1 MTSLDDPEFL
11 VDENKVWFNGGY
23 WPEGVPHQLKDVED
37 VDILPMWDG
46 FIKSADD
53 YGTLDNDNCVFVYG
67 PYMERV
73 KLRTLFEYG
82 KKFGTF
88 LYDTLGIRKGDVVAI
103 DLPNSIN
110 FVVAYM
116 GCMYIG
122 AIAQG
127 INPTYKPLELLH
139 SLTMTKA
146 KALVLM
152 DMLYIAG
159 PATILP
165 KTDVKFLIPTNFVD
179 FFTADE
185 ALIQNLGIPNAK
197 EKIPDKTEDYE
208 IHWMGDIIS
217 KTESREISVEIDVWK
232 DPAVYL
238 MTGGT
243 TGLPKVA
250 MLSHENLLS
259 NIYMIKPWT
268 NLEPG
273 MITIGSIPFFHSFG

>member
-1 MTSLDDPEFL
+1 MTSLNDPEFQ
-11 VDENKVWFNGGY
+11 VDEKKVWFNGGY

-37 VDILPMWDG
+37 VEILPMWEG

-53 YGTLDNDNCVFVYG
+53 YGTLDNDVCIFVYG

-73 KLRTLFEYG
+73 SLRTLFEYG
-82 KKFGTF
+82 KKFGTY

-116 GCMYIG
+116 GCIYIG

-127 INPTYKPLELLH
+127 INPTYKPMELLH

-146 KALVLM
+146 KVLVLM

-165 KTDVKFLIPTNFVD
+165 KTDVKFLIPSNFVD

-185 ALIQNLGIPNAK
+185 ATIQSLGIPSAK
-197 EKIPDKTEDYE
+197 DKIPEKTEDYT
-208 IHWMGDIIS
+208 IH
-217 KTESREISVEIDVWK
+217 
-232 DPAVYL
+232 
-238 MTGGT
+238 
-243 TGLPKVA
+243 
-250 MLSHENLLS
+250 
-259 NIYMIKPWT
+259 
-268 NLEPG
+268 
-273 MITIGSIPFFHSFG
+273 

>member
-1 MTSLDDPEFL
+1 
-11 VDENKVWFNGGY
+11 
-23 WPEGVPHQLKDVED
+23 
-37 VDILPMWDG
+37 
-46 FIKSADD
+46 
-53 YGTLDNDNCVFVYG
+53 
-67 PYMERV
+67 MEKV

-82 KKFGTF
+82 KRFGTF
-88 LYDTLGIRKGDVVAI
+88 LYHNLGIRKGDVVAI

-146 KALVLM
+146 KVLVLM

-165 KTDVKFLIPTNFVD
+165 KTDVKFLIPSNFVD

-185 ALIQNLGIPNAK
+185 ETIQKLGVPNAK
-197 EKIPDKTEDYE
+197 EKIPTETEDYK
-208 IHWMGDIIS
+208 IYWMKDIIDQ
-217 KTESREISVEIDVWK
+217 TEPKEITVDINAWK

-238 MTGGT
+238 MTGGY
-243 TGLPKVA
+243 
-250 MLSHENLLS
+250 N
-259 NIYMIKPWT
+259 WT
-268 NLEPG
+268 PQSSDAQSRKSYRKFTYDYT
-273 MITIGSIPFFHSFG
+273 MD